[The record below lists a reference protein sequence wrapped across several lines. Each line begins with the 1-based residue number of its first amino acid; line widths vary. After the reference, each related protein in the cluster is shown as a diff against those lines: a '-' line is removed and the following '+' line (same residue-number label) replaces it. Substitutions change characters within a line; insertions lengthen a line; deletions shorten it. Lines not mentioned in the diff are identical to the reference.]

1 MAAHTGAGDFGAA
14 ALACMILA
22 MDRRALF
29 QSIAADVSKGELSFP
44 TSAQVAMR
52 VRRALDDPDCH
63 IEAAAHLVQAEPLLA
78 ARVVAIANSV
88 AYNRSGREI
97 TDVRTSVARL
107 GFGTVRALATALIT
121 RQLAG
126 APSAVAHQKLAAQLW
141 EHTAHVASLAHV
153 IARRV
158 THLDAET
165 AMFAG
170 IVHEVGG
177 FYLISRA
184 QNFPGLLE
192 GLLEADPSDWID
204 YGEAEIG
211 RAVLQVLAV
220 PAPVT
225 AAIEA
230 YWDGFLSMPPTTLA
244 DTLLL
249 AEELAPVPSPLH
261 PLGGQE
267 PDAGMKAAIDMAVG
281 EETLA
286 SILKESAEEVA
297 SLTGALKF

>member
-1 MAAHTGAGDFGAA
+1 
-14 ALACMILA
+14 
-22 MDRRALF
+22 MDKREAFKSL
-29 QSIAADVSKGELSFP
+29 AADVAKGELAFP

-63 IEAAAHLVQAEPLLA
+63 IDAAAKLVQAEPLLS

-88 AYNRSGREI
+88 AFNRSGREI
-97 TDVRTSVARL
+97 TDVRTAVARL
-107 GFGTVRALATALIT
+107 GFRTVRALATALVT

-126 APSAVAHQKLAAQLW
+126 APAVKTYQDLAAQLW

-158 THLDAET
+158 TRLDPET

-177 FYLISRA
+177 FYLLSRA
-184 QNFPGLLE
+184 KDFPGLLDGE
-192 GLLEADPSDWID
+192 LSDWID
-204 YGEAEIG
+204 AGEIEVG
-211 RAVLQVLAV
+211 RAVLNVLSV
-220 PAPVT
+220 PAPVML
-225 AAIEA
+225 AIEA
-230 YWDGFLSMPPTTLA
+230 YWDGFLAMPPTTLA

-261 PLGGQE
+261 RLGGKE
-267 PDAGMKAAIDMAVG
+267 HGEGMTASIDMAIG
-281 EETLA
+281 EETLL
-286 SILKESAEEVA
+286 SILEESAEEVV
-297 SLTGALKF
+297 SLTGALQF